1 MRDCKS
7 SSSILLSA
15 HGNSKN
21 KISVFKVNGKKN
33 ITCIS
38 YKWILHT
45 NHRSKLAIRSL
56 LQVNEQKKRI
66 QNRAGVNSAISR
78 LSRCLNGLKKFPNSV
93 NNLVKFEDFILA
105 FTCILNYLL
114 TTSTYYLLTNY
125 LVTNYLTLLTP

>member
-45 NHRSKLAIRSL
+45 NHGSKLAIRSFL
-56 LQVNEQKKRI
+56 RVKEQKKRT
-66 QNRAGVNSAISR
+66 QNRAGKNSAMSR
-78 LSRCLNGLKKFPNSV
+78 VSRCLNGLKKFPNSV
-93 NNLVKFEDFILA
+93 NNLVKFKDFILA
-105 FTCILNYLL
+105 FICILNYLL
-114 TTSTYYLLTNY
+114 TTIAYYLLTNY
-125 LVTNYLTLLTP
+125 LTSLY